1 MTGTEFDN
9 SLDDTNLNIF
19 QRIPEIDILI
29 VKDLQSLVFFCRHL
43 MTVVEAQA

>member
-9 SLDDTNLNIF
+9 SLDDTSLNIF

-29 VKDLQSLVFFCRHL
+29 VKDLQSLFFF
-43 MTVVEAQA
+43 AGI